1 MCKERH
7 GQERKEF
14 FVLFC
19 FVLLLFVCLLFQFGA
34 STHQVVENELFQHS
48 QVPLQNKMCLN
59 CVNLVAGQDAAG
71 LCVKVDVAL
80 AEGVNSIGHMLCTC
94 MSFLHAIEIGT

>member
-1 MCKERH
+1 MVKRE
-7 GQERKEF
+7 KNSL
-14 FVLFC
+14 VLFC
-19 FVLLLFVCLLFQFGA
+19 FVVVCLLFVCLLFQFGA

-48 QVPLQNKMCLN
+48 KVPLQNKMCLN

-80 AEGVNSIGHMLCTC
+80 AEGRNSIGHMICTC
-94 MSFLHAIEIGT
+94 ISFLHAIEMGI